1 MGKFQDAKRAMRSK
15 ILGLTDRPGKY
26 DLAVSVSLVEWHK
39 GYGNS
44 IIVYVIHVFISIG
57 FPSSQ
62 DIAFAEVSGI
72 DGKGMKEMKH
82 KLKDLVDK

>member
-1 MGKFQDAKRAMRSK
+1 MH
-15 ILGLTDRPGKY
+15 
-26 DLAVSVSLVEWHK
+26 DLAVSVSLVEWDK
-39 GYGNS
+39 GTG
-44 IIVYVIHVFISIG
+44 IVLVYIHVFISIG

-62 DIAFAEVSGI
+62 DVAFAEVSGI

>member
-1 MGKFQDAKRAMRSK
+1 M
-15 ILGLTDRPGKY
+15 Y
-26 DLAVSVSLVEWHK
+26 
-39 GYGNS
+39 
-44 IIVYVIHVFISIG
+44 IHVFISIG

-72 DGKGMKEMKH
+72 DGKGMEEIKH